1 MSLHVEVKIDVILHA
16 TESQEKIFDSLLE
29 NFDIKQENLYIQ
41 NLTGHFDNPI
51 TLVSTNLKKEDAKAF
66 VIKFFNSISKTDFD
80 KIYEHVEEGIQSS
93 GLKLKISKQEMISG
107 SVVLEDNDAVKIT
120 MICPVYVKKD
130 SKKIYQQLLQLK
142 K

>member
-1 MSLHVEVKIDVILHA
+1 MSLHAEVKIDTILHA

-51 TLVSTNLKKEDAKAF
+51 TLVSTNLKKEGAKAF
-66 VIKFFNSISKTDFD
+66 VIKFFNAVNKTDFD

-107 SVVLEDNDAVKIT
+107 SVVLEDSDAIKIT
-120 MICPVYVKKD
+120 IICPVYVKKD